1 MAEFETPV
9 CEIVSVVDHPNADRL
24 SIVTVRGY
32 ECISAK
38 LEDGSHRYKPGDLV
52 VYVKEDSLVP
62 ESLLRQ
68 FGFWDDAKGKG
79 SLSGRDGNRVRT
91 IKLRNVYST
100 GLLFPVDK
108 LESLGS
114 VSVDDDVSEKL
125 GIVKY
130 EPPIPTAF
138 SGNATRAYGGKKF
151 DVNNALDRLA
161 FLQAEKPWVV
171 VTSKI
176 HGTSFGV
183 FAPAS
188 TDNPNLLIDDIPL
201 FCSTKNMGNQGI
213 VFENTPENIEGN
225 LYVRVLHR
233 EKEAFKRLVRELRE
247 REYATDTSDIIIR
260 SEIYGPGIQ
269 GGYDYGK
276 TRPEYAVFG
285 IWVDNVPI
293 AQEQV
298 LRLCDELNVNRV
310 PCFCQGPFD
319 LDAIKRFRDGPEP
332 IAGKHIHEGVVIT
345 SSQKDNHGNDILLKL
360 VNPEYLIAQG
370 KNKNATEFT

>member
-1 MAEFETPV
+1 MSEFETPV

-52 VYVKEDSLVP
+52 VYVKVDSLVP

-79 SLSGRDGNRVRT
+79 SLSGRNGDRVRT
-91 IKLRNVYST
+91 IKLRDVYST

-108 LESLGS
+108 LETLGS

-130 EPPIPTAF
+130 EPPIPTVF

-183 FAPAS
+183 FAPAT
-188 TDNPNLLIDDIPL
+188 TDNPNLLIDNVPL

-213 VFENTPENIEGN
+213 VFENTPENIESN

-233 EKEAFKRLVRELRE
+233 EKETFKRLIRELRE
-247 REYATDTSDIIIR
+247 REFASETSDIIVR
-260 SEIYGPGIQ
+260 GEIYGPGIQ
-269 GGYDYGK
+269 GGYDYDK
-276 TRPEYAVFG
+276 TQPEYAVFG
-285 IWVDNVPI
+285 IWIGNVPL

-310 PCFCQGPFD
+310 PWFWSGPFD
-319 LDAIKRFRDGPEP
+319 LETIKRFRDGPEP

-345 SSQKDNHGNDILLKL
+345 SSQKDNRGNDILLKL
-360 VNPEYLIAQG
+360 VNPAYLVAQG
-370 KNKNATEFT
+370 KNKTATEFT